1 MFTLDTFRVIAPQTK
16 LCFVPINGASSV
28 KLGIRNK
35 LIILNSI
42 VLVTVLVAGSFTLS
56 NILQSEGL
64 IVELIWLQGIMIS
77 VVVGVQVYLFFYGKS
92 MIKPIVNAA
101 NLAEK
106 ISHGDLNVSVER
118 SKSND
123 EIGKLTNALDVM
135 VTNLRQ
141 LVKDVYNTTRKVS
154 GDARD
159 TAAATEELNSSVE
172 EVTSTVQQIATGSQ
186 SQASELAEA
195 KTIVDGVMDSD
206 KEGGSTAS
214 DKMSR
219 IIELTNE
226 SSNKIKNLAEKSA
239 KITSVVEVIREIA
252 EKTNLLALNAA
263 IEAARA
269 GESGRG
275 FAVVADEVRRLAEGS
290 ARSSEEIDD
299 LIKQIQ
305 EDINSTVRSI
315 DGSASEIAEGR
326 TVVDSSLKALSKI
339 GHKVQEVAAVAEEN
353 AFATDQAYAAVEQ
366 QTTTTQEIATTSQN
380 MAIMARELEKRV
392 KKFKLPPKFLEY
404 PDTSEQTDRKQ
415 GSFKSSRDSE
425 HWNKSSQSEFEQLT
439 KSPEGEEKK
448 IES

>member
-1 MFTLDTFRVIAPQTK
+1 VSSE
-16 LCFVPINGASSV
+16 GAFSV

-35 LIILNSI
+35 LLLVNIGILATVVIVSGFTLAEIINSNNSNQNLIISQIILIS
-42 VLVTVLVAGSFTLS
+42 VVG
-56 NILQSEGL
+56 G
-64 IVELIWLQGIMIS
+64 LQGIMFFFRKSITKTIGETANIVKRIS
-77 VVVGVQVYLFFYGKS
+77 
-92 MIKPIVNAA
+92 
-101 NLAEK
+101 E
-106 ISHGDLNVSVER
+106 GDLTVKVE
-118 SKSND
+118 KSNSTD
-123 EIGKLTNALDVM
+123 EMGRLTNSVYYM

-141 LVKDVYNTTRKVS
+141 LVKDVHYTSSKVANDS
-154 GDARD
+154 SDI
-159 TAAATEELNSSVE
+159 AAATEELNSSVE

-195 KTIVDGVMDSD
+195 KTIADGVTDSKSD
-206 KEGGSTAS
+206 DDSSAA

-226 SSNKIKNLAEKSA
+226 SSEKIKNLAEKSA
-239 KITSVVEVIREIA
+239 KITSVVEVIRNIA

-290 ARSSEEIDD
+290 AKSSEEIDE

-305 EDINSTVRSI
+305 DGINSTVKSI
-315 DGSASEIAEGR
+315 DSSASEIEEGR
-326 TVVDSSLKALSKI
+326 SVVDLSLIALTKI

-366 QTTTTQEIATTSQN
+366 QTSTTQEIASSSQI
-380 MAIMARELEKRV
+380 MASMARELEEKV
-392 KKFKLPPKFLEY
+392 SKFKLPK
-404 PDTSEQTDRKQ
+404 DEQN
-415 GSFKSSRDSE
+415 SIP
-425 HWNKSSQSEFEQLT
+425 SSQQSNGLEKTEDDYSKTKFSQKRDNKLISEFDEATSAPT
-439 KSPEGEEKK
+439 KEGKE